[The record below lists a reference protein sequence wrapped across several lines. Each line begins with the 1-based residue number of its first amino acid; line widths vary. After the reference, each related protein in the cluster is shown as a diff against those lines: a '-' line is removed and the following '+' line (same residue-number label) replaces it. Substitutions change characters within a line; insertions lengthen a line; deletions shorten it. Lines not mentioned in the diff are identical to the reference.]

1 MVYLFFRTLVTKVRQ
16 VLLNC
21 LNLIIGCQLGK
32 CLNTA
37 CGADI
42 SLTTVE
48 HVTHVCI
55 TSLHVSGHVARLG
68 GLTGAVKL
76 LNMAKKQEQVSGQQH

>member
-1 MVYLFFRTLVTKVRQ
+1 MSFFRTLVTKVRQ

-32 CLNTA
+32 CLSS
-37 CGADI
+37 GGSDI
-42 SLTTVE
+42 SLVTVE

-68 GLTGAVKL
+68 GLTGTVNI
-76 LNMAKKQEQVSGQQH
+76 LNKTMKRQQVRKVE

>member
-1 MVYLFFRTLVTKVRQ
+1 MTKVRQ

-32 CLNTA
+32 CLSS
-37 CGADI
+37 GGSDI
-42 SLTTVE
+42 SLVTVE

-68 GLTGAVKL
+68 GLTGTVNI
-76 LNMAKKQEQVSGQQH
+76 LNKTMKRQQVRKVE

>member
-1 MVYLFFRTLVTKVRQ
+1 MTKVRQ

-21 LNLIIGCQLGK
+21 LNLIIGSQLGK
-32 CLNTA
+32 CLSS
-37 CGADI
+37 GGDI
-42 SLTTVE
+42 SLVTVE

-68 GLTGAVKL
+68 GLTGTVTL
-76 LNMAKKQEQVSGQQH
+76 LNKATKQERVSGRDFISSASD